1 MKERVKRAFIMDGD
15 EFVRLSLNRILKKY
29 GFVVEEIE
37 DFSQLEGR
45 RRDIEAGMILADM
58 DIQTIEKWSP
68 FLKRWNERFIL
79 MTPLSTD
86 ELTPR
91 LEKAGISHILKKP
104 VEPERLRRVI
114 QKISFPNGDRDRSS
128 GKSRSE
134 KKGRAAKGGFNLRAA

>member
-1 MKERVKRAFIMDGD
+1 MKRAFIMDDD

-29 GFVVEEIE
+29 GFEVEEIE

-58 DIQTIEKWSP
+58 DIQTVEKWSP
-68 FLKRWNERFIL
+68 FLRKWNERFIL

-91 LEKAGISHILKKP
+91 LEKVGISHILKKP
-104 VEPERLRRVI
+104 VEPERLRRAI
-114 QKISFPNGDRDRSS
+114 RKISFPNGDRDRSS
-128 GKSRSE
+128 AKSRPE
-134 KKGRAAKGGFNLRAA
+134 KRGRAAKGGFNLRAA